1 MMISDD
7 IPNSKIEQAI
17 DEYIRNEKYRVILK
31 KRLIDGKT
39 YERIAEETD
48 MSPRQIKTI
57 IYKTQEKV
65 LLRL

>member
-1 MMISDD
+1 MTISDD
-7 IPNSKIEQAI
+7 IPNSKIAEAI
-17 DEYIRNEKYRVILK
+17 DEYIRNEKHRVILK

-39 YERIAEETD
+39 YERIAEEVD

-57 IYKTQEKV
+57 IYRTQEKV